1 MNLYPS
7 TEDRT
12 GLPPLAPPEWTM
24 DVGRERSNGKPHYF
38 AEVMRH
44 RQRVCRLVLAGAD
57 LTDDQARKAL
67 AEKARAWIADY
78 LSRPEAGDTTRDAL
92 SEDG

>member
-1 MNLYPS
+1 M
-7 TEDRT
+7 E
-12 GLPPLAPPEWTM
+12 
-24 DVGRERSNGKPHYF
+24 VGRERSTGKPHYF

-57 LTDDQARKAL
+57 LTEDQARKAL

-78 LSRPEAGDTTRDAL
+78 LSRPHAGDTEFDAVAE
-92 SEDG
+92 SP